1 MIIYNSCIKY
11 FILIVMIFTI
21 AACDSKNMQ
30 EVQLKIKTF
39 QAEYNDNNLKEMYA
53 ETSNDFKNAMPEG
66 NFIILMK
73 EKKKMLGPYEKS
85 RVLYSLEKDNSLIKI
100 TYISEYK
107 KYILAEEFVYKKNKT
122 NNKFELFSFL
132 VDSGGFI
139 QPVMK
144 K

>member
-107 KYILAEEFVYKKNKT
+107 KYILAEEFVYKKTKQTT
-122 NNKFELFSFL
+122 NLSYL
-132 VDSGGFI
+132 ASWLI
-139 QPVMK
+139 QGDLYSPS
-144 K
+144 

>member
-1 MIIYNSCIKY
+1 
-11 FILIVMIFTI
+11 MIFTI

-39 QAEYNDNNLKEMYA
+39 QAEYNDNNLKKMYA

-85 RVLYSLEKDNSLIKI
+85 RVLYGLEKDNSLIKI

>member
-1 MIIYNSCIKY
+1 
-11 FILIVMIFTI
+11 MIFTI

-30 EVQLKIKTF
+30 EVQPKIKTF
-39 QAEYNDNNLKEMYA
+39 QAEYNDNSLKEMYA

-66 NFIILMK
+66 SFIILMM
-73 EKKKMLGPYEKS
+73 EKKKMLGTYEKS

-100 TYISEYK
+100 TYVSDYE
-107 KYILAEEFVYKKNKT
+107 KYILAEEFVYKKNKI